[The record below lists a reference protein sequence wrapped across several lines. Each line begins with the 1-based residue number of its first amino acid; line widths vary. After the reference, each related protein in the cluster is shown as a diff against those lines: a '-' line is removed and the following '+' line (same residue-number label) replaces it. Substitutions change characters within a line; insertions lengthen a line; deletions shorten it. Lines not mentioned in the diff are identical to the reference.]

1 MTRTS
6 LYLRRFA
13 CCAVAAAGIFAV
25 SGLAAA
31 LETDAPQA
39 IIVDYDTGAMLFE
52 KNVDEKVGPASMAKM
67 MTTYLLF
74 ERLKDGRMSLEEKLR
89 VSEGVWRKWYKSEGS
104 KMFLEVGKEVRVED
118 LIRGIVVQS
127 GNDASDV
134 VAEAIAGTEDAFARE
149 MNRKAGDLGMT
160 NTHFANASGWPDP
173 DQYTTVGDL
182 AKLVAATI
190 REFPEFYH
198 YYAEKSFT
206 FNGIKQGNRN
216 PLLYKDSSADG
227 LKTGH
232 TEESGYG
239 LAASAERDGRR
250 VIVVAHGMGSMRA
263 RGEQVER
270 LIDWA
275 FREWDHIAMF
285 EAGEIVAR
293 IPVWLGDEDTVPV
306 VIQDDLKVAVPLK
319 SMRRM
324 SVKVVHRKAVP
335 APIARGDQI
344 ATLVIAAPGMKPVE
358 VPLFAGADIDER
370 GFFGRIGPAIKSLV
384 VGSAG

>member
-1 MTRTS
+1 MNRFDRLAS
-6 LYLRRFA
+6 LFA
-13 CCAVAAAGIFAV
+13 LVILAMLTAAAP
-25 SGLAAA
+25 SAA
-31 LETDAPQA
+31 LETNAPQA
-39 IIVDYDTGAMLFE
+39 VVVDFETGAVLFD

-74 ERLKDGRMSLEEKLR
+74 ERLKDGRMSLEEKLT

-134 VAEAIAGTEDAFARE
+134 VAEAIAGSEAAFARE
-149 MNRKAGDLGMT
+149 MNRKAGELGMT
-160 NTHFANASGWPDP
+160 NTNFTNASGWPDP

-182 AKLVAATI
+182 AKLVGATI
-190 REFPEFYH
+190 RNFPDFYH

-216 PLLYKDSSADG
+216 PLLYKDNGADG

-232 TEESGYG
+232 TEESGFG

-250 VIVVAHGMGSMRA
+250 VIVVAHGMNSMRA

-270 LIDWA
+270 MIDWA
-275 FREWDHIAMF
+275 FREWEHVAMF
-285 EAGEIVAR
+285 ESGEIVAEV
-293 IPVWLGDEDTVPV
+293 PVWLGGKDTVPV
-306 VIQDDLKVAVPLK
+306 VIHDDLKVAVPLK

-324 SVKVVHRKAVP
+324 TVNVVHRKAVP
-335 APIARGDQI
+335 APIARGDEI
-344 ATLVIAAPGMKPVE
+344 AMLVVAAPGMNPVE
-358 VPLFAGADIDER
+358 IPLYAGADVDER

-384 VGSAG
+384 LGSAG